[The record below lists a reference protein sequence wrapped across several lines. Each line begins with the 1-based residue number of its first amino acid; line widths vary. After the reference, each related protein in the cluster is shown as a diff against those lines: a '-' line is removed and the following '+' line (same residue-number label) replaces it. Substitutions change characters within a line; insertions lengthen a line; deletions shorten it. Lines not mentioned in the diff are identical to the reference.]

1 MTHNL
6 ANLRRRL
13 DTSIWA
19 IPALIC
25 LVSLGIGLLMLW
37 LDRNLTNLFD
47 SWQTVAMSVDSARQV
62 LSVIAG
68 AIISV
73 GGVAFSITMV
83 ALTLSSGQYGPKIL
97 RHFLEDN
104 TSKISLGLFLG
115 TFVYALVVLTGYV
128 KTDQPHLSVL
138 TALLMALLAIVG
150 FVNFIHRIA
159 TDLQADE
166 IVQRIGA
173 RLREALRRL
182 AEPSGLERRPC
193 GTLPWRRRVRGH
205 RGFVIA
211 TSSNGYVQTV
221 DYDGLVA

>member
-1 MTHNL
+1 MRDIT
-6 ANLRRRL
+6 NLRHRL
-13 DTSIWA
+13 GTSIWA
-19 IPALIC
+19 IPTLIC

-47 SWQTVAMSVDSARQV
+47 SWQTFAMSVDSARQV

-68 AIISV
+68 AVISV

-83 ALTLSSGQYGPKIL
+83 ALTLTSGQYGPKVL

-104 TSKISLGLFLG
+104 TGKISLGLFLG
-115 TFVYALVVLTGYV
+115 TFVYTLVVLTGYI

-150 FVNFIHRIA
+150 FVHFIHRIA

-166 IVQRIGA
+166 IVQRIDA
-173 RLREALRRL
+173 RLRVALREL
-182 AEPSGLERRPC
+182 AEPSGL
-193 GTLPWRRRVRGH
+193 
-205 RGFVIA
+205 
-211 TSSNGYVQTV
+211 
-221 DYDGLVA
+221 